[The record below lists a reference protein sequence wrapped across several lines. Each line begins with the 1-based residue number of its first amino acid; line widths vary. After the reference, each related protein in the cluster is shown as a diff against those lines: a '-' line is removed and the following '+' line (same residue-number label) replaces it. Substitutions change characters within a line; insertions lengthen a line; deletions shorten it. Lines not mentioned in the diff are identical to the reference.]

1 MELDEFVDM
10 DWLNSHSS
18 NMDIKDESFDTSD
31 PFYYMDSTFEPDFM
45 SQDIVTDPE
54 LDALDIQSSQVES
67 TIKAEEQPA
76 MDTTPA
82 SESNEVK
89 VDKPALPPSFPSTE
103 QIKLLIEAAKKQ
115 LALQQQQQQQPA
127 SMSTVTPSQT
137 QLGIEVDAAETAP
150 ITTVSPDKLTIK
162 QEDDRPASSEDFRLT
177 PERTSPSS
185 GRRNSKMDYDSD
197 EEIHSPEDIKKM
209 TPKERRQLRNKISA
223 RNFRVRRK
231 GESWDGMRRRSYCVL
246 GILITHALT
255 PLLEYIST
263 LEAQVQ
269 EHKSYADQLFEKLSK
284 VENDN
289 ICLKAEVDSLRRQNQ
304 LLATQHMASP
314 PSPPTSSDLVRTAS
328 NSSNASTSS
337 SSRISSPR
345 INLNKDISITGSKA
359 IDTYRQDT
367 RILVSNAVIPT
378 WNVEQILRQDIKP
391 DDRLFN
397 AVAQYIVSSIA
408 TFMLMDID
416 SHDNKSPSWSSCRI
430 DPAPTTI
437 SPAYMEYLYD
447 TVIMSSLSEKG
458 SSFRWWNVAAC

>member
-18 NMDIKDESFDTSD
+18 TTDIKDESFDTSD

-54 LDALDIQSSQVES
+54 LDALDVQSTQVES
-67 TIKAEEQPA
+67 TIKPEEQPA
-76 MDTTPA
+76 MAATPT
-82 SESNEVK
+82 SEVK
-89 VDKPALPPSFPSTE
+89 VDKPAATALPPSFPSTE

-115 LALQQQQQQQPA
+115 LALQQQQQQQSA
-127 SMSTVTPSQT
+127 SMSTVTPSET
-137 QLGIEVDAAETAP
+137 QLGIDTAETAP

-162 QEDDRPASSEDFRLT
+162 QEEDKSVSSDEFRLT
-177 PERTSPSS
+177 PERSSPSF

-231 GESWDGMRRRSYCVL
+231 GEYGMGKRIACSEFF
-246 GILITHALT
+246 LITHALP

-269 EHKSYADQLFEKLSK
+269 EHKSYADQLFEKLST
-284 VENDN
+284 VENEN

-345 INLNKDISITGSKA
+345 INLNKDLSITGSKA

-378 WNVEQILRQDIKP
+378 WNVEQILKQDIKP
-391 DDRLFN
+391 DDMLFN
-397 AVAQYIVSSIA
+397 TVAQYIVSSIA

-416 SHDNKSPSWSSCRI
+416 NIQQPRV

-447 TVIMSSLSEKG
+447 TVIMSSLGEKG

>member
-18 NMDIKDESFDTSD
+18 TTDIKDESFDTSD

-54 LDALDIQSSQVES
+54 LDALDVQSTQVES
-67 TIKAEEQPA
+67 TIKPEEQPA
-76 MDTTPA
+76 MAATPT
-82 SESNEVK
+82 SEVK
-89 VDKPALPPSFPSTE
+89 VDKPAATALPPSFPSTE

-115 LALQQQQQQQPA
+115 LALQQQQQQQSA
-127 SMSTVTPSQT
+127 SMSTVTPSET
-137 QLGIEVDAAETAP
+137 QLGIDTAETAP

-162 QEDDRPASSEDFRLT
+162 QEEDKSVSSDEFRLT
-177 PERTSPSS
+177 PERSSPSF

-231 GESWDGMRRRSYCVL
+231 
-246 GILITHALT
+246 
-255 PLLEYIST
+255 EYIST

-269 EHKSYADQLFEKLSK
+269 EHKSYADQLFEKLST
-284 VENDN
+284 VENEN

-345 INLNKDISITGSKA
+345 INLNKDLSITGSKA

-378 WNVEQILRQDIKP
+378 WNVEQILKQDIKP
-391 DDRLFN
+391 DDMLFN
-397 AVAQYIVSSIA
+397 TVAQYIVSSIA

-416 SHDNKSPSWSSCRI
+416 NIQQPRV

-447 TVIMSSLSEKG
+447 TVIMSSLGEKG
-458 SSFRWWNVAAC
+458 SNFRWWNVAAC

>member
-1 MELDEFVDM
+1 MMELDEFVDM

-18 NMDIKDESFDTSD
+18 TMDIKDETFDSSD

-45 SQDIVTDPE
+45 NQELVTDSA
-54 LDALDIQSSQVES
+54 LDSLDIQPTEEEVPPLEPS
-67 TIKAEEQPA
+67 EEQPA
-76 MDTTPA
+76 LLTTTTVA
-82 SESNEVK
+82 TSEGKEETV
-89 VDKPALPPSFPSTE
+89 KPALPSAFPSTE

-115 LALQQQQQQQPA
+115 LALQQQQQLT
-127 SMSTVTPSQT
+127 STTVPPSQT
-137 QLGIEVDAAETAP
+137 QIATMDNIVETMP

-162 QEDDRPASSEDFRLT
+162 QEAEDQDAIAETRSQTVEMASST
-177 PERTSPSS
+177 TSSS

-197 EEIHSPEDIKKM
+197 EEIHTPEDIKKM

-231 GESWDGMRRRSYCVL
+231 
-246 GILITHALT
+246 
-255 PLLEYIST
+255 EYIST

-284 VENDN
+284 VENEN
-289 ICLKAEVDSLRRQNQ
+289 IVLKAEVDTLRRQNQ

-328 NSSNASTSS
+328 SSSNASSSS

-378 WNVEQILRQDIKP
+378 WNVEQILKLEAKP
-391 DDRLFN
+391 KNTMFDAL
-397 AVAQYIVSSIA
+397 AQHIISTFA
-408 TFMLMDID
+408 TIMLMDD
-416 SHDNKSPSWSSCRI
+416 QVQRPSTVACCRI

-447 TVIMSSLSEKG
+447 TVIMSSLGEKR
-458 SSFRWWNVAAC
+458 SAFRWWNVAAC

>member
-18 NMDIKDESFDTSD
+18 TMEIKDESFDTSD

-45 SQDIVTDPE
+45 SQDIVTDPD
-54 LDALDIQSSQVES
+54 LDALDIQPSQVDS
-67 TIKAEEQPA
+67 AIKAEEQPS

-82 SESNEVK
+82 SDSSEVK
-89 VDKPALPPSFPSTE
+89 ADKPALPPSFPSTE

-115 LALQQQQQQQPA
+115 LALQQQQQQHTSQLA

-137 QLGIEVDAAETAP
+137 QLGIEVDTAETAP

-162 QEDDRPASSEDFRLT
+162 QEDDKPASPEDLRLT
-177 PERTSPSS
+177 PERASPSFSS

-231 GESWDGMRRRSYCVL
+231 
-246 GILITHALT
+246 
-255 PLLEYIST
+255 EYIST

-269 EHKSYADQLFEKLSK
+269 EHKSYADQLFDKLSK
-284 VENDN
+284 VENEN

-378 WNVEQILRQDIKP
+378 WNVEQILKQDIKP
-391 DDRLFN
+391 DDMLFN
-397 AVAQYIVSSIA
+397 TVAQYIVSSIA

-416 SHDNKSPSWSSCRI
+416 NSDNEIVKSPSWSNCRV

-447 TVIMSSLSEKG
+447 TVIMSSLGEKG